1 MGIYKINDPS
11 LERTLKAIR
20 DDDILL
26 NELNA
31 EFRHFKSKDKK
42 YKFNAYTPM
51 GRGQHEPRL
60 KYMIGEANIAIF
72 VINRNTMG
80 IKYPESKISDIRPND
95 RRIVCDIAGAVAIYA
110 FDIIMA
116 LFENRITDS
125 ESKNAMDERAKMF
138 CALSDS
144 KIKEIIKQG
153 RNLAEY

>member
-1 MGIYKINDPS
+1 
-11 LERTLKAIR
+11 
-20 DDDILL
+20 
-26 NELNA
+26 
-31 EFRHFKSKDKK
+31 
-42 YKFNAYTPM
+42 M

-138 CALSDS
+138 CALPDS